1 MIGTPMFI
9 PLEEPVKL
17 PAKPSWRAFLS
28 MGFRPF
34 YLLGAL
40 QAAAFI
46 LLWAFGYQ
54 GNSALPGMFWHGHEM
69 IWGFAG
75 AIIVGFLHTA
85 VANWTGQPPLHGREL
100 ATLVVL
106 WLGARMA
113 SFIPGNA
120 WIEIILNTVF
130 LLLAA
135 AYLGRSLLRAR
146 QVKNYFVPFLL
157 AGFAVSHNLFHLA
170 LDGTLNADPRAMLH
184 GGVLVVAAV
193 IFFMGMRILSF
204 FTSRAV
210 MGEQV
215 VNPSWLAVSVILLSL
230 LMVIAMATSLPPFV
244 PAALGVTAMV
254 LNGVSLWSWWD
265 RRALQHPMLWVLY
278 AGYACATLGVG
289 LYGLALAFW
298 PAGLSAALHCIT
310 VGGIGLLT
318 LGMMTRTALGHTGR
332 PLQLPKTMVVAYSFV
347 LVATVLR
354 LAAAL
359 VPGFYTGGIHSSAFC
374 FAVGFGLFAW
384 QYGPWLIRPRADGKR
399 W

>member
-1 MIGTPMFI
+1 MFI

-17 PAKPSWRAFLS
+17 PAKPSWRAFFS

-40 QAAAFI
+40 QAAVFI

-54 GNSALPGMFWHGHEM
+54 GSSALPGMFWHGHEM
-69 IWGFAG
+69 IWGYAG

-85 VANWTGQPPLHGREL
+85 VANWTGQPPLQGREL
-100 ATLVVL
+100 ATLVAL
-106 WLGARMA
+106 WLGARIA
-113 SFIPGNA
+113 SFAPGHA
-120 WIEIILNTVF
+120 WADVILNTLF

-135 AYLGRSLLRAR
+135 AYLGRSLLRVR
-146 QVKNYFVPFLL
+146 QIKNYFVPFLL
-157 AGFAVSHNLFHLA
+157 VGFAASHNLFHLA
-170 LDGTLNADPRAMLH
+170 LDGALAADPRAMLH
-184 GGVLVVAAV
+184 GGVLVVSAV
-193 IFFMGMRILSF
+193 IFFMGMRVVSF

-210 MGEQV
+210 MGQQV
-215 VNPSWLAVSVILLSL
+215 VNPSWLAVSVILLPL
-230 LMVIAMATSLPPFV
+230 LMVIAMAMGLPPFI

-265 RRALQHPMLWVLY
+265 RRALQHPLVWVLY
-278 AGYACATLGVG
+278 AGYGCATLGVG
-289 LYGLALAFW
+289 LYGLAFAFW

-332 PLQLPKTMVVAYSFV
+332 PLQLPKTMVVAYGF
-347 LVATVLR
+347 LLAATALR

-359 VPGFYTGGIHSSAFC
+359 VPGFYTGGIHSSAFF
-374 FAVGFGLFAW
+374 FALGFGLFVW
-384 QYGPWLIRPRADGKR
+384 QYGPWLIRPRADGKPG
-399 W
+399 